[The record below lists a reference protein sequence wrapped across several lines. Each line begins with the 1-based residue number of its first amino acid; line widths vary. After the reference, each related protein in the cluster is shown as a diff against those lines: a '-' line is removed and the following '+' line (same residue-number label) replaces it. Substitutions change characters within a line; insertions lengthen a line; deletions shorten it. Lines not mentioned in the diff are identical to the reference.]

1 MTLNFRAALA
11 ALAAVASSG
20 TLLSQVL
27 PVSIEAA
34 GAAKPAESRT
44 IPATVAPIAPTEL
57 DQRISRAQERFQAGK
72 RMLQEGDREG
82 ARLAFDRAVEIL
94 LAGPTDEN
102 HARTGRRLEELVDLI
117 YRYDVDEL
125 GAGEAQDKVAFDKSP
140 LDEIRDLSFPLDPK
154 MKGLVE
160 HQLTATS
167 SQLPLEMNDTV
178 LSFVNYFSASKIGRN
193 TLVNGWRRAGR
204 YRPMIEKILAEEGVP
219 QELIFLAQAES
230 GFLPRAISRKA
241 AAGMWQFVSWRGKE
255 YGLDQS
261 SHYDLR
267 LDPERATRAAARH
280 LKDLYMQFGDWHLA
294 LAAYNCGPGCVD
306 RAVQRTGYADYWKL
320 RSIRA
325 IPHETT
331 NYVPIIM
338 AMTIVTQNAKDY
350 GIVLDDPAPPLEY
363 DRLTLETNTNV
374 DLIADAADLPVSSVR
389 DLNPALL
396 RNIAPAGYELRIPKG
411 LAPDIQAA
419 IEMVPA
425 AQRAAWRLHR
435 VKEGESLTQIAQQ
448 YRTSTKSIL
457 TANNDASPA
466 IEAGDMLVVPA
477 AYVEPAVKR
486 SSKTKATVQA
496 VAKKGKTTARSAR
509 SAYRTNGKRAS
520 LK

>member
-1 MTLNFRAALA
+1 MVMEPAAA
-11 ALAAVASSG
+11 
-20 TLLSQVL
+20 T
-27 PVSIEAA
+27 
-34 GAAKPAESRT
+34 KPAESRT
-44 IPATVAPIAPTEL
+44 VPATVAPLPSAEL
-57 DQRISRAQERFQAGK
+57 DQRINRAQERFQAGK
-72 RMLQEGDREG
+72 RMLQEGDKEG
-82 ARLAFDRAVEIL
+82 ARQAFDRAVEIL
-94 LAGPTDEN
+94 LSGPADDN
-102 HARTGRRLEELVDLI
+102 QARTERRLEELVDLI

-140 LDEIRDLSFPLDPK
+140 LDEIRDMNFPLDPK

-160 HQLTATS
+160 HHLNATA

-178 LSFVNYFSASKIGRN
+178 LSFVNYFSASKLGRN

-261 SHYDLR
+261 SYYDLR
-267 LDPERATRAAARH
+267 LDPERATRAAAKH

-306 RAVQRTGYADYWKL
+306 RAVQRTGFADYWKL
-320 RSIRA
+320 RNMRA

-338 AMTIVTQNAKDY
+338 AMTIVTRNAKDY
-350 GIVLDDPAPPLEY
+350 GIVLDDPAPSLEY
-363 DRLTLETNTNV
+363 DSLTLKTNTNI

-396 RNIAPAGYELRIPKG
+396 RNIAPAGYELRLPKG
-411 LAPDIQAA
+411 QANEVETA
-419 IEMVPA
+419 MEMVPA

-435 VKEGESLTQIAQQ
+435 VKEGENLNQIAQR
-448 YRTSTKSIL
+448 YRTSPKSIL
-457 TANNDASPA
+457 TANNDVSSSV
-466 IEAGDMLVVPA
+466 EAGDVLVVPA

-486 SSKTKATVQA
+486 SSKTKAAVHA
-496 VAKKGKTTARSAR
+496 VAKSGKTTSRTAKPT
-509 SAYRTNGKRAS
+509 YRTTGKRAS
-520 LK
+520 AK